1 MVENVLP
8 VLVIPEMVC
17 EKTEDVSAWFRP
29 VDVAAAPTAVGVGVG
44 NGGGAVVV
52 VVGFGAEE
60 ADLRR
65 PEKLDEVPV
74 EEAAA

>member
-1 MVENVLP
+1 MENVLP

-17 EKTEDVSAWFRP
+17 EKMDDVSGWCRP
-29 VDVAAAPTAVGVGVG
+29 DNVAAAPTAVGAGVG

-60 ADLRR
+60 VDLR
-65 PEKLDEVPV
+65 
-74 EEAAA
+74 

>member
-17 EKTEDVSAWFRP
+17 EKTDDVSAWWRP
-29 VDVAAAPTAVGVGVG
+29 VAVAPTAVGVGVG

-60 ADLRR
+60 VDLRR
-65 PEKLDEVPV
+65 KPDEVPV
-74 EEAAA
+74 EEEAAA